1 MPTVRFTVGLMS
13 NLRFQFSVTVQD
25 RRVGYVDR
33 QTWEI
38 ELMFLEITR
47 VLMNFAGGMQRRR
60 NVSKSG
66 VVRLS
71 SRRRRREQRR
81 VSQTSA
87 AARIEAPKAPRAVG
101 MAQHRPISREKK
113 LKFRG
118 VLKNARFR
126 GNFEEHCLF
135 HYNKSWTKCILT
147 L

>member
-13 NLRFQFSVTVQD
+13 NLRFQFSVTVRD
-25 RRVGYVDR
+25 RRVDR

-38 ELMFLEITR
+38 ELMFLDPFLEITR
-47 VLMNFAGGMQRRR
+47 ILMNFAGGMQRRR

-81 VSQTSA
+81 VSQTSSA
-87 AARIEAPKAPRAVG
+87 AGIEAPKAPRAVG
-101 MAQHRPISREKK
+101 HNIFRGKN
-113 LKFRG
+113 LKFCS
-118 VLKNARFR
+118 VLKNARFG
-126 GNFEEHCLF
+126 GNFAEHCLF